1 MNDFCL
7 IVDDEVSIQDL
18 LSTILRNEDVLSR
31 SCSTVDA
38 MVGILSA
45 STPRLIF
52 LDAALERSDAVA
64 ALRRL
69 AASGYKGAVQLV
81 SGCGLDVLEAL
92 CQAGRNDGLRMLPP
106 LRKPFRILQVRQILI
121 DEGLIKHH
129 LIDATE
135 TAMLAR
141 AEFGCKPL
149 FRVRQRTLA
158 NVEARVRIG
167 TAGASQGDA
176 QEYVASDAEALMSV
190 LSFCCA
196 RFAGFARMMSAV
208 DAPVRVVVPSRIRD
222 LARVNIA
229 SLVFKETS
237 DPSRL
242 SWLTIAL
249 TEDDVF
255 ADLQVT
261 KAVMLQLRIQGINIR
276 VQNPGARL
284 FSIAADRDLP
294 VQEAVLA
301 AGFAMR
307 GETVAAARLGKM
319 VETFKQ
325 AGIKTIATG
334 SETSVLAQTGFD
346 LCEDLKYDKLSDAAA
361 FAKKWARRPLRIDNA
376 FQGLASV

>member
-18 LSTILRNEDVLSR
+18 LTTILRNEDVLAR
-31 SCSTVDA
+31 SCSTVEA
-38 MVGILSA
+38 MVNILAA

-69 AASGYKGAVQLV
+69 SASGYRGAVQLV
-81 SGCGLDVLEAL
+81 SGCGLEVLEAL

-129 LIDATE
+129 LIDSTE
-135 TAMLAR
+135 TAMLAG

-158 NVEARVRIG
+158 GVEARVRIG
-167 TAGASQGDA
+167 KTGAPYGDV
-176 QEYVASDAEALMSV
+176 QEYIAADAEALMSV

-196 RFAGFARMMSAV
+196 RFAGFARMMSPV
-208 DAPVRVVVPSRIRD
+208 DVPVAVVVPSRIRD
-222 LARVNIA
+222 LSRVNIA
-229 SLVFKETS
+229 SLAFKETS

-249 TEDDVF
+249 TEDEVF

-276 VQNPGARL
+276 IQNPGARL

-294 VQEAVLA
+294 VQEAALP
-301 AGFAMR
+301 AGFAHH
-307 GETVAAARLGKM
+307 GETVAAARLGKL
-319 VETFKQ
+319 VETLKQ
-325 AGIKTIATG
+325 AGMKTIATG
-334 SETSVLAQTGFD
+334 SEATALAQTGFD
-346 LCEDLKYDKLSDAAA
+346 LCEDLKYEKLSDIAS
-361 FAKKWARRPLRIDNA
+361 FLKKWARKPLRIDNA